1 MHAAYNGI
9 SFCVL
14 FDSGLY
20 GFRAFGLWVF
30 DYDVVCSA
38 LHGVSNESFKQLKL
52 VVLCE
57 IISETWLA
65 RVRRL
70 LA

>member
-1 MHAAYNGI
+1 MLYN
-9 SFCVL
+9 L
-14 FDSGLY
+14 FALQ
-20 GFRAFGLWVF
+20 FGLSQD

-38 LHGVSNESFKQLKL
+38 LHGASNESFKQLKL

-57 IISETWLA
+57 IIPETWLV
-65 RVRRL
+65 RVRL

>member
-1 MHAAYNGI
+1 MLYNP
-9 SFCVL
+9 FAL
-14 FDSGLY
+14 Q
-20 GFRAFGLWVF
+20 FGLSQD
-30 DYDVVCSA
+30 DYDVVRSA

-57 IISETWLA
+57 IIPDTWLA

>member
-1 MHAAYNGI
+1 MLCNPFA
-9 SFCVL
+9 L
-14 FDSGLY
+14 Q
-20 GFRAFGLWVF
+20 FGLSQD

-38 LHGVSNESFKQLKL
+38 LHGVSNESFKQLEL

-57 IISETWLA
+57 FIPDTWLA